1 MIHICF
7 LIKDISLQ
15 YFSLGGYK
23 KGGSTEAW
31 SWTRSEDGGGWLK
44 LPDLNHGRF
53 GHACVVFEQ
62 TVYLIGGQGD
72 YKPVETYKLGED
84 KWVDIDSLPINSS
97 RQAFVYDNKL
107 YVIVDNGDVYVL
119 KDDRK
124 SWEKIAS
131 TGINFPY
138 SNYRDTFPS
147 QVLHASSIGC

>member
-23 KGGSTEAW
+23 KGGSMEAW

-62 TVYLIGGQGD
+62 TVYLIGGQGS
-72 YKPVETYKLGED
+72 YKPVETYKHGWDE
-84 KWVDIDSLPINSS
+84 WVDIDSLPINAS
-97 RQAFVYDNKL
+97 RQAFVYNNKL

-124 SWEKIAS
+124 SWWKIAS
-131 TGINFPY
+131 TGIIFPY
-138 SNYRDTFPS
+138 SDYKDTFPS
-147 QVLHASSIGC
+147 QVLDARSIGC

>member
-1 MIHICF
+1 MIMLSF
-7 LIKDISLQ
+7 
-15 YFSLGGYK
+15 LGGYNK
-23 KGGSTEAW
+23 PGEAW
-31 SWTRSEDGGGWLK
+31 SWTGSEDGGSWQK
-44 LPDLNHGRF
+44 LPDLNHPRF
-53 GHACVVFEQ
+53 GHACVAFEQ

-84 KWVDIDSLPINSS
+84 KWVDIDSLSINSS
-97 RQAFVYDNKL
+97 RQAFVFDNKL

-138 SNYRDTFPS
+138 STYRDTFPS
-147 QVLHASSIGC
+147 QVLDASSIGC

>member
-1 MIHICF
+1 MIIMLSH
-7 LIKDISLQ
+7 
-15 YFSLGGYK
+15 LGGYNK
-23 KGGSTEAW
+23 PGEAW
-31 SWTRSEDGGGWLK
+31 AWTVSEDGGSWQK
-44 LPDLNHGRF
+44 LPDLNHARF
-53 GHACVVFEQ
+53 GHACVAFDQ

-119 KDDRK
+119 NEDRK
-124 SWEKIAS
+124 SWGKIAS